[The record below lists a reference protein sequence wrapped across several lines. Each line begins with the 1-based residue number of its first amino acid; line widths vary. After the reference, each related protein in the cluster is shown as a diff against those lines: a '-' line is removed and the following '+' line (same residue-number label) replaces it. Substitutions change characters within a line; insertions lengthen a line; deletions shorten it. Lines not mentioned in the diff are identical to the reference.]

1 MGAMRSD
8 VLRLVGSRVIRL
20 AAAGIV
26 CGIFG
31 ALLLT
36 RLMKTLLYGVSP
48 TDTQTFL
55 LSSGLLVLVALAAAY
70 IPARR
75 AAKVDPVV
83 TLRYE

>member
-20 AAAGIV
+20 AVVGIV